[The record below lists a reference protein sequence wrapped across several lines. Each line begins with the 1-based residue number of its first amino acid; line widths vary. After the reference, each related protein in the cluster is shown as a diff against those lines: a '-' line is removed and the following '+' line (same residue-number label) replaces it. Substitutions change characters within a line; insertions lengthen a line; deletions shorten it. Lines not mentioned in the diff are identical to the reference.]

1 MTVVELLVVLA
12 VIGILLALLLPA
24 VQQSREAA
32 RRTKCRSHLKQIGIA
47 LQAYTEVHRT
57 LPPGNSQ
64 GYSLH
69 VFLLPFVDQGPLYG
83 QLESA
88 GFPHDP
94 PQDFAQAL
102 VTLYVCPSDGVA
114 DVPISA
120 DSGWR
125 ATSYAGNTGT
135 GVQRYGYN
143 GLFHPIAG
151 TYRDQML
158 RPVRPSDITDGMSQ
172 TAAVSD
178 ILAASGEKGDTRRLI
193 YNTPGAL
200 DHEDELEEF
209 ADYCQAVAM
218 SDGYPMDLWNRGMPW
233 WSGQILNTN
242 YTHVLTPNQNN
253 CFNGTHVQE
262 GIYSASSL
270 HPGGVNLLFADGH
283 VTTASDHIDRNVWRG
298 LGSRNGHEAVS
309 LP

>member
-1 MTVVELLVVLA
+1 MTVIELLIVLA

-24 VQQSREAA
+24 VQQAREAA
-32 RRTKCRSHLKQIGIA
+32 RRTECRSHLKQIGIA
-47 LQAYTEVHRT
+47 VQAYTEVHRT

-94 PQDFAQAL
+94 PQDFAQSL
-102 VTLYVCPSDGVA
+102 VPLYVCPSDGVA
-114 DVPISA
+114 GVPMSEQR
-120 DSGWR
+120 WR

-143 GLFHPIAG
+143 GLFHRIAG
-151 TYRDQML
+151 TYYEQRL
-158 RPVRPSDITDGMSQ
+158 RSVRPSDITDGMSQ

-178 ILAASGEKGDTRRLI
+178 ILAASGQPGDVRRGI
-193 YNTPGAL
+193 YNTPAAL
-200 DHEDELEEF
+200 DHEDELDEF
-209 ADYCQAVAM
+209 ADYCQAVAPR
-218 SDGYPMDLWNRGMPW
+218 DGYSLTLWTRGLPW
-233 WSGQILNTN
+233 WNGQILYTN
-242 YTHVLTPNQNN
+242 YTHILTPNQNN
-253 CFNGTHVQE
+253 CFNGDLVRE

-283 VTTASDHIDRNVWRG
+283 VTTASDHIDRNVWQA
-298 LGSRNGHEAVS
+298 LGSRDGHEAVS